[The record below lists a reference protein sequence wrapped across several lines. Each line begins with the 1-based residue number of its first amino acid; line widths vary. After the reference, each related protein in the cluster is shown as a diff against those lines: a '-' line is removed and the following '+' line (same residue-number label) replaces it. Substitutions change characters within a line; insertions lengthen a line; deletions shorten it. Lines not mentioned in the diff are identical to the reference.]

1 MSFTNCGH
9 CLHSSIDLQG
19 DQTAGKMVCRR
30 YPPIAVPVTVPTA
43 TGVSIQIVPVFP
55 PVTDAQRCGEFA
67 AAGLKIPRTTRTD
80 N

>member
-1 MSFTNCGH
+1 MSYTDCGH

-30 YPPIAVPVTVPTA
+30 YPPIAVPVSVPTPS
-43 TGVSIQIVPVFP
+43 GVSIQIVAVFP

-67 AAGLKIPRTTRTD
+67 AAGVKIPGTGRTD